1 MRRSLS
7 AMNHAARRNYS
18 VVPLR
23 GNRCWL
29 HDPGVFSPEVFP
41 VIRSARVQRVHARK
55 YRAEI
60 QPVAPAA
67 DQLGTLG
74 VAQDIVGDFREGVV
88 GAFGFAQDVVVPLAL
103 EFVVR
108 GDQRI
113 PLPPEP
119 RGGEALV
126 GGVVETDPQEVSG
139 ITLEKWTWCAAG

>member
-1 MRRSLS
+1 RRRATL
-7 AMNHAARRNYS
+7 
-18 VVPLR
+18 
-23 GNRCWL
+23 
-29 HDPGVFSPEVFP
+29 FP
-41 VIRSARVQRVHARK
+41 CTTLFR
-55 YRAEI
+55 
-60 QPVAPAA
+60 PPAA

-119 RGGEALV
+119 RGGEGLV
-126 GGVVETDPQEVSG
+126 GGVVETRSEEHTSELQSREN
-139 ITLEKWTWCAAG
+139 L